1 LPVNILTGETM
12 NSPQPK
18 AASKPQAA
26 KTAISPT
33 RAENYAEWY
42 QKVVR
47 AADMAEMSGV
57 RGCMIIK
64 PWGYGAWEL
73 MQREMDR
80 RFKETGHENAYFPLF
95 IPLSYFQKEAEH
107 VEGFAKEM
115 AVVTH
120 HRLSMKDGK
129 LKPDPAA
136 ELEEPLI
143 VRPTSETVIGEAMSK
158 WIKSYRDLPLLLNQW
173 ANVVR
178 WEMRPRILLRTA
190 EFLWQEGHTAH
201 ETKEEAIK
209 ETLQMHEVYRTFAE
223 DVLAM
228 PVIAGEKPAN
238 ERFPGAVNSYSIE
251 AMMQDG
257 RALQAGTSHYL
268 GQNFAKSI
276 GIQFQSR
283 EGALEYVHTTSWGSS
298 TRMLGGLLM
307 THADDDGMRMPPRVA
322 PWQIVIMP
330 ILRDD
335 ESKQSVL
342 AYCHQL
348 QKELQDK
355 RFLDER
361 IRVRVDA
368 RDISGADKKWEWIKK
383 GVPLLL
389 EIGPRDVGEG
399 KVCVIRRDQM
409 AAGKRFLA
417 KDEFVGTAVN
427 ELTAIQKS
435 MFDVALAFQ
444 KKRTVTLKTLAE
456 FKEYFSKDADSSFVS
471 GQGFVRAKY
480 CADGDQKALLKQL
493 DELGVTIRCIPLE
506 QDGKEGNC
514 ILTGAKTKTDAVF
527 ARAY

>member
-1 LPVNILTGETM
+1 MT
-12 NSPQPK
+12 SAQPK
-18 AASKPQAA
+18 AGAKPQGQAP

-73 MQREMDR
+73 MQQDMDR

-120 HRLSMKDGK
+120 HRLTMKDGK
-129 LKPDPAA
+129 LTPDA

-201 ETKEEAIK
+201 ETKEEAVA
-209 ETLQMHEVYRTFAE
+209 ETLQMHEVYRSFAE
-223 DVLAM
+223 EVLAM

-283 EGALEYVHTTSWGSS
+283 EGALEYVHTTSWGAS
-298 TRMLGGLLM
+298 TRLLGGLLM

-322 PWQIVIMP
+322 PYQIVIAP
-330 ILRDD
+330 IFRDD
-335 ESKQSVL
+335 TDRGKVMS
-342 AYCHQL
+342 YCEELKAVL
-348 QKELQDK
+348 QKQIYEGQP
-355 RFLDER
+355 
-361 IRVRVDA
+361 VRVKLDA
-368 RDISGADKKWEWIKK
+368 RDVAGADKKWEWIKK

-389 EIGPRDVGEG
+389 EIGPRDVEGG
-399 KVCVIRRDQM
+399 KVCISRRDQL
-409 AAGKRFLA
+409 AQGKRFIAREEFIGGVVGELA
-417 KDEFVGTAVN
+417 S
-427 ELTAIQKS
+427 IQKG
-435 MFDVALAFQ
+435 MFEAALAFQ

-456 FKEYFSKDADSSFVS
+456 FKEYFSNDADNSFVS

-480 CADGDQKALLKQL
+480 CPTGDQTALLKEL
-493 DELGVTIRCIPLE
+493 DALGVTIRCIPLD
-506 QDGKEGNC
+506 QDGSEGAC
-514 ILTGAKTKTDAVF
+514 ILTGAKTKTDAIF